1 MKKTIREKVDLDLG
15 LYKYA
20 SYQEYLYNKIEYLL
34 HSQKIYMVKKLLEGQ
49 SIFIFYNLETQQLG

>member
-34 HSQKIYMVKKLLEGQ
+34 HS
-49 SIFIFYNLETQQLG
+49 